1 MKMPNVRPLNNKKY
15 NISKHKFMEVY
26 HHCLQYQEWQDELKY
41 KTDAVKSIEYGNE
54 VHGSGPS
61 GSSTERI
68 AMRRAEL
75 AKKCELI
82 EQTVL
87 ETDKDLYQYLLKAVT
102 TEYVTYKYLKEIMG
116 MPAGK
121 DMYYDRRKK
130 FYYLMSK
137 KI

>member
-1 MKMPNVRPLNNKKY
+1 MPNIRPLNNKKY

-26 HHCLQYQEWQDELKY
+26 HHCLQYPEWKDELQY
-41 KTDAVKSIEYGNE
+41 KKDAVKSIEYGE
-54 VHGSGPS
+54 TVHGSGPT
-61 GSSTERI
+61 GSSTERL

-75 AKKCELI
+75 IKKCELI

-87 ETDKDLYQYLLKAVT
+87 EADKDLYQYLLKAVT
-102 TEYVTYKYLKEIMG
+102 TEYVTYKYLKEVMG
-116 MPAGK
+116 IPCGK